1 MKTVLITGTSSGIG
15 KSTVKLFHQK
25 GWNVIATSRNPEKEK
40 DLKED
45 DRLMIT
51 ALDVT
56 KPSGIQEAISKGI
69 ARFGKI
75 DVLVNNA
82 GYGLVG
88 PFEAATDE
96 QIRRQFDTNVHG
108 IFNTTQLIL
117 PHFREKKSGVII
129 NVASVGGQ
137 ITFPLYSLYHS
148 TKWAVEGFS
157 ESLHYEL
164 REHGIRIKIIEPG
177 PIKTDFYDRS
187 QDLMK
192 KDGLNAY
199 DAFVS
204 KTFPV
209 LQKFGANAS
218 GPEIVAAKIYRA
230 ATDGRKK
237 LRYPVGG
244 GAGAVLFLRRILP
257 FAVFRSIVRW
267 VTKS

>member
-88 PFEAATDE
+88 PFEA
-96 QIRRQFDTNVHG
+96 
-108 IFNTTQLIL
+108 
-117 PHFREKKSGVII
+117 GVI
-129 NVASVGGQ
+129 
-137 ITFPLYSLYHS
+137 Y
-148 TKWAVEGFS
+148 
-157 ESLHYEL
+157 
-164 REHGIRIKIIEPG
+164 
-177 PIKTDFYDRS
+177 
-187 QDLMK
+187 
-192 KDGLNAY
+192 
-199 DAFVS
+199 
-204 KTFPV
+204 
-209 LQKFGANAS
+209 
-218 GPEIVAAKIYRA
+218 
-230 ATDGRKK
+230 
-237 LRYPVGG
+237 
-244 GAGAVLFLRRILP
+244 
-257 FAVFRSIVRW
+257 
-267 VTKS
+267 